1 MFSKIPPTN
10 NCFSIIQANIEY
22 VITNIRDFPL
32 FFSII
37 LYIVEFGI
45 IILES
50 ITTLSND
57 TVIVK

>member
-1 MFSKIPPTN
+1 MH
-10 NCFSIIQANIEY
+10 IEY